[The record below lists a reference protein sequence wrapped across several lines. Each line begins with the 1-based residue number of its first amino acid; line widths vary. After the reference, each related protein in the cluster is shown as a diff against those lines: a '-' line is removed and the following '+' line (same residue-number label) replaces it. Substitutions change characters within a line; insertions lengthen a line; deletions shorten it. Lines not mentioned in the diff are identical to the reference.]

1 MDISFINPI
10 NVDELLLTK
19 KLEPLSREH
28 IETLKRIESYDVT
41 NFSETEVRTFVID
54 PIVRILGYDKG
65 TIFSADLE
73 HPLEFLGKNRFPD
86 YQFSL
91 WNENFWLIEAKK
103 PRLNKSEF
111 DYDDLKQAIEY
122 SIHPKVNAALVV
134 LCDGIKI
141 EIFDRE
147 VSVGAPMLRVFREN
161 LSRDFDKLRAV
172 LEPIQ
177 VWFFQKRRIVRL
189 LDKVF
194 DKEFNMQRV
203 EEFSQLLQRRLQAKQ
218 NIVVENFRR
227 NVKPDSEEQRQLAA
241 TAPVVDLVELYLF
254 YELPIPVTNAVNL
267 RLVELSEP
275 NSFHVMYRIFPDGP
289 RTANDIYMAQAV
301 TYLAALAEK
310 RATVQWLPAWLAQGQ
325 QSQANLEAAIQFL
338 LGQCLSYFEDYEP
351 YRLILLAACAVR
363 RIAKIMAISNP
374 AIQKLGGDLHA
385 LARHTLPEISWA
397 QIVAS
402 PEGQLIQI
410 IDSQTMATLTD
421 FVKRNSGE
429 NRKFLNESAKL
440 QLKGFW
446 DLEKRLLASV
456 GNYAKLLQERSLGE
470 MRMTEWSSV
479 TYDNLGHLTLCLLH
493 RFPKWKVY
501 LLEQRRPLIEKMA
514 SLNSWAAK
522 EMLGIDKQENYGSIT
537 DAELANRFFLGDIAT
552 LQALR
557 AGYSGNA

>member
-1 MDISFINPI
+1 MDNSFTNPI

-19 KLEPLSREH
+19 RLEPLSSEH

-41 NFSETEVRTFVID
+41 SFSETEVRTYVID

-73 HPLEFLGKNRFPD
+73 HPLAFLGKNRFPD

-91 WNENFWLIEAKK
+91 WDENFWLIEAKK
-103 PRLNKSEF
+103 PRLNESEF
-111 DYDDLKQAIEY
+111 GYDDLKQVIEY
-122 SIHPKVNAALVV
+122 SIHPKVNAPLVV
-134 LCDGIKI
+134 LCDGVKI

-147 VSVGAPMLRVFREN
+147 VSVDAPMLRIQRQN
-161 LSRDFDKLRAV
+161 LIRDFDKLRAV

-203 EEFSQLLQRRLQAKQ
+203 EEFSQLLQRRLQAKR
-218 NIVVENFRR
+218 NLVVENFRR
-227 NVKPDSEEQRQLAA
+227 NVKPDSDEQRQLAA
-241 TAPVVDLVELYLF
+241 TTPVVDLVELYLF
-254 YELPIPVTNAVNL
+254 YELPIPVTNAVNQ
-267 RLVELSEP
+267 RLVELSQP
-275 NSFHVMYRIFPDGP
+275 NSFNVMYRMFPDGP
-289 RTANDIYMAQAV
+289 RTANDIYMAQAL

-310 RATVQWLPAWLAQGQ
+310 RATVEWLPAWLAQGQ
-325 QSQANLEAAIQFL
+325 QSQAHLEPVIQFL
-338 LGQCLSYFEDYEP
+338 LGQCLSYFQDYEP

-374 AIQKLGGDLHA
+374 AIQKLGADLHA

-410 IDSQTMATLTD
+410 IDSQTMATLAD
-421 FVKRNSGE
+421 FVKRNSGD

-479 TYDNLGHLTLCLLH
+479 TYDNLGHSTLRLLH
-493 RFPKWKVY
+493 RFPKWKTY

-514 SLNSWAAK
+514 SLNSLAAK
-522 EMLGIDKQENYGSIT
+522 EMLGVDKQESYGLIT
-537 DAELANRFFLGDIAT
+537 DAELADRFFLGDIAT

-557 AGYSGNA
+557 AGYSRNS